1 MNTTEFG
8 EIVFANPDIVNLVMQ
23 GAPVDELE
31 HLTVDSTVDLA
42 QLQQLV
48 PDLPNINSW
57 HYPSTTAT
65 VEAFDRAN
73 QQRWFLPEQYQKI
86 DVAEYVLNM
95 CTTDEQLQ
103 RVGKELLLYQER
115 NMFAIL
121 RYMIYLVDFMRENN
135 IVWGVGRG
143 SSVASYV
150 LYLIGVHQIDSIYY
164 DLDVEEFLR

>member
-8 EIVFANPDIVNLVMQ
+8 EIVFADPDIVNLVMQ
-23 GAPVDELE
+23 GAAVDELE
-31 HLTVDSTVDLA
+31 HLTVDQSIDLA
-42 QLQQLV
+42 QLQQLL
-48 PDLPNINSW
+48 PDLPNIESW
-57 HYPSTTAT
+57 HYPSTAST
-65 VEAFDRAN
+65 VEEFDRAN
-73 QQRWFLPEQYQKI
+73 QQRWFLPKQYQEI

-115 NMFAIL
+115 NMFDIL